1 MRMKPRRSFLTVTPN
16 THRGHRFAAVQRLI
30 GVLLMIFSLT
40 MLPPAGVSMFY
51 GDSALDAF
59 MLGFVTTLA
68 IGCVVWIPV
77 RRNRADLKIRDGFL
91 VVALFWTVLGVAGA
105 LPFWFPTTPRMTF
118 SQAVFESISGLTT
131 TGATVLTGI
140 DTLPRSI
147 LYYRQQL
154 QWLGGGGIIVLA
166 VAILPLL
173 GVGGMQLLRAETPG
187 PVKDTKMTPRIK
199 ETARALWTIYL
210 GLTVACAA
218 AYWAAGMSLF
228 DAIGHS
234 FATVSTGGFSTHD
247 VSFGYFDNH
256 LLETISVVFMLLAA
270 INFSLHFVSWRDR
283 SLRIYL
289 ADPESRMFLLIA
301 LLLSVLIAVA
311 LLIAGRYVMPLQAFA
326 KSAFQVVSIMT
337 STGFTTADYTIW
349 PSFVPVLLVLSS
361 FIGGCASS
369 TAGGMKVIR
378 VMLLFKQGMR
388 EVYQLVH
395 PSAEFPVKLGRK
407 VVPPRVLQAVWSFIS
422 AYMGFYVIMLLLLL
436 AAGMDEVSA
445 FAAVAACINNLGPG
459 LGEVS
464 ANFATIDSFSL
475 WVCSFAMLLGRLE
488 IFAFL
493 VLLTPA
499 FWRR

>member
-1 MRMKPRRSFLTVTPN
+1 MIADLHRPVLAPASG
-16 THRGHRFAAVQRLI
+16 RGHRFAAVQRLV
-30 GVLLMIFSLT
+30 GVLLMVFSLT
-40 MLPPAGVSMFY
+40 MLPPAGVSVFY
-51 GDSALDAF
+51 GDGALDAF
-59 MLGFVTTLA
+59 LLGFVLTLA
-68 IGCVVWIPV
+68 SGCLVWLPV
-77 RRNRADLKIRDGFL
+77 RRNRTDLKIRDGFL

-105 LPFWFPTTPRMTF
+105 LPLWYPTTPRLSF

-187 PVKDTKMTPRIK
+187 PIKDAKLTPRIK

-210 GLTVACAA
+210 GLTIACIT
-218 AYWAAGMSLF
+218 AYWLAGMNLF
-228 DAIGHS
+228 DAVGHA

-247 VSFGYFDNH
+247 LSFGYFDDH
-256 LLETISVVFMLLAA
+256 LLETIAVIFMLLAA
-270 INFSLHFVSWRDR
+270 INFSLHFIAWRDR
-283 SLRIYL
+283 SLSIYWR
-289 ADPESRMFLLIA
+289 DPESRMFLLTA
-301 LLLSVLIAVA
+301 LVLSLLITVA

-326 KSAFQVVSIMT
+326 KSAFQVVSIMS

-349 PSFVPVLLVLSS
+349 PTFLPVLLILSS
-361 FIGGCASS
+361 FVGGCASS

-395 PSAEFPVKLGRK
+395 PSAELPVKLGRK
-407 VVPPRVLQAVWSFIS
+407 VVPARVLQAVWSFIS
-422 AYMGFYVIMLLLLL
+422 AYVGFYVILLLLLL

-459 LGEVS
+459 LGEVA
-464 ANFATIDSFSL
+464 ANFATVDAFSL
-475 WVCSFAMLLGRLE
+475 WVCALAMLLGRLE